1 MSAKDPKLH
10 ALIDSIQSLDDAPPP
25 GVLAHLDDLTKPP
38 GSLGRLE
45 ECAARFCLI
54 RATDAPKLP
63 KKAIFTFAADHGVA
77 DAGVS
82 AYPKEVTRQ
91 MVLNMASGGAAI
103 NVLAR
108 HAGAECRV
116 VDVGVDA
123 DLLGVPGVVHR
134 KVRRG
139 TANFAMGPAM
149 STDEAHAAIAVGI
162 ALAEEAAGE
171 GFGLLGTGEM
181 GIGNSTPAAALFSA
195 LLPAD
200 PARVTG
206 RGTGI
211 DDARLHAKTELIRGG
226 LNVNR
231 DRLGDPLDAL
241 AAVGG
246 LEIAAICGL
255 ILGAAS
261 RRIPV
266 VVDGFISS
274 AAALVAIRVQPRA
287 LGYLFFSHLSG
298 EAGHRVFMDAIAAR
312 PMLDLDLRLGEGTGA
327 ALAMTLIDASIR
339 IYREMNTFSGAGVS
353 RARPGHP

>member
-1 MSAKDPKLH
+1 MNETLRQI
-10 ALIDSIQSLDDAPPP
+10 IDSIQPLPDAPPET
-25 GVLAHLDDLTKPP
+25 VLTHLDDLTKPP

-45 ECAARFCLI
+45 EFAARFCLI
-54 RATDAPKLP
+54 RGTDAPEMP
-63 KKAIFTFAADHGVA
+63 KKAIFTFAADHGVTE
-77 DAGVS
+77 AGVS

-108 HAGAECRV
+108 HADAECRV

-123 DLLGVPGVVHR
+123 DFGPVPGVVHR

-139 TANFAMGPAM
+139 TANLAIGPAM
-149 STDEAHAAIAVGI
+149 SPTEAEAAIGVGASL
-162 ALAEEAAGE
+162 ALEAAND
-171 GFGLLGTGEM
+171 GFSLLGTGEM
-181 GIGNSTPAAALFSA
+181 GIGNTTPSAALFAA

-200 PARVTG
+200 PERVTG

-211 DDARLHAKTELIRGG
+211 DDGRLRAKIDVIRLG
-226 LNVNR
+226 LNNNR
-231 DRLGDPLDAL
+231 NRLGDPLLAL

-255 ILGAAS
+255 ILAAAS

-266 VVDGFISS
+266 IVDGFISS
-274 AAALVAIRVQPRA
+274 AAALVAFRLQPNARA
-287 LGYLFFSHLSG
+287 YLFFSHLSH
-298 EAGHRVFMDAIAAR
+298 EAGHRIFLDAIGAR

-327 ALAMTLIDASIR
+327 ALAMTLIDAGIR

-353 RARPGHP
+353 RTRAATP